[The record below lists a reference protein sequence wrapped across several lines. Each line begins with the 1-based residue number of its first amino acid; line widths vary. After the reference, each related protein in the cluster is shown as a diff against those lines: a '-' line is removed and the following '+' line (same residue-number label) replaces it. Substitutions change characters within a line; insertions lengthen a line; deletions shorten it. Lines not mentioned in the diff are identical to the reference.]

1 MSTIA
6 KRNARKEEKFIDE
19 ITKEDACRDCA
30 HSKRVG
36 DYKLAARG
44 YPWFCRRTETQ
55 GKPSGCEW
63 KTTDP
68 VIERLYIEL
77 DRAHEMRLAQL
88 RHWSCD
94 V

>member
-1 MSTIA
+1 MDPIS
-6 KRNARKEEKFIDE
+6 KRNAQKVEKFIDE
-19 ITKEDACRDCA
+19 ITQEDPCRNCA

-44 YPWFCRRTETQ
+44 YPWLCRRTETQ

-68 VIERLYIEL
+68 AVERLYQML
-77 DRAHEMRLAQL
+77 DMEQEMRLFQQ
-88 RHWSCD
+88 REWR
-94 V
+94 